1 MFAYNTEHM
10 SDFCRRLV
18 AFSVQNRQQTKELG
32 SMSSQKPLSKRQQ
45 DMLDY
50 IWDYIQDSGRP
61 PTIREIGS
69 AVKISS
75 TSVVNYNLTKLKE
88 RGLLE
93 RDAEVSRGLRLTEL
107 ALQAYGAV
115 AGVAGKAAESLQF
128 VRVPL
133 LGHIVAGEPIEVGN
147 ADFSTYDE
155 EDAVELSASMLPGKN
170 DDLFALTV
178 SGDSMIDAMVN
189 EGDIVVMRQQRTANN
204 GDMVA
209 VWLTPG
215 DTTTLKYFYLEGEQV
230 RLQPANPTMDPI
242 FVDPEEVQVQG
253 KVMMVLRQTA

>member
-1 MFAYNTEHM
+1 M
-10 SDFCRRLV
+10 S
-18 AFSVQNRQQTKELG
+18 E
-32 SMSSQKPLSKRQQ
+32 KPLSERQQ
-45 DMLDY
+45 KMLDY
-50 IWDYIQDSGRP
+50 IHTYMDANGRP

-93 RDAEVSRGLRLTEL
+93 RDAEVSRGLRLTDK
-107 ALQAYGAV
+107 ALEKYGEVRDSISEAFTN
-115 AGVAGKAAESLQF
+115 L

-133 LGHIVAGEPIEVGN
+133 LGNIVAGSPIEVGN
-147 ADFSTYDE
+147 GDFAVYDE
-155 EDAVELSASMLPGKN
+155 DDAIEISNSMLNGRT
-170 DDLFALTV
+170 DDLFALRV

-189 EGDIVVMRQQRTANN
+189 DGDIVVMRQEQVARN

-209 VWLTPG
+209 VWLSD
-215 DTTTLKYFYLEGEQV
+215 DTTTLKYFYHEGDHV

-242 FVDPEEVQVQG
+242 YVDPADVQIQG